1 MPMCPI
7 APLCDGAKR
16 PGSRSRRLPGLTRG
30 ESYEEV
36 LATLQCSLSLFG
48 STHPAFDHRGDTLAH
63 NSGLPMTNGD
73 RKGILLRTLADVQAA
88 LAQAQWKNPDA
99 ALGDHR
105 HLEITWK
112 TSSRRLLKQDE
123 TSVEH
128 SSRTSRP
135 THEGKKNAAGCSQGP
150 AAKGEPIQSGGST
163 GSARVC
169 RSYASQKIGKVV
181 FQYACVPRNPRQIAS
196 AQHPRNRIA
205 LSAFSATASGPCSK
219 IPPRMPGERNPS
231 SRHTPRGG
239 GFFFPDAT

>member
-1 MPMCPI
+1 MCPI
-7 APLCDGAKR
+7 APLCDGSKR

-73 RKGILLRTLADVQAA
+73 RKGIPLRTLADVQAA
-88 LAQAQWKNPDA
+88 LAQAKWKNVDV
-99 ALGDHR
+99 ALGDHP

-135 THEGKKNAAGCSQGP
+135 THEGKKTPPVARRDQRRKVNRSSLGAAQDRPGLQILCLAEDRKSCFP
-150 AAKGEPIQSGGST
+150 VRLRTKEPTSDRVSPTSPEQDRTQRVLRNGIRTMFQDSPSD
-163 GSARVC
+163 AR
-169 RSYASQKIGKVV
+169 
-181 FQYACVPRNPRQIAS
+181 
-196 AQHPRNRIA
+196 
-205 LSAFSATASGPCSK
+205 
-219 IPPRMPGERNPS
+219 
-231 SRHTPRGG
+231 
-239 GFFFPDAT
+239 